1 MRAFNS
7 VVALFW
13 GACVRT
19 PLVLVVGEAFSMH
32 GLCLFGQSLALKNG
46 S

>member
-1 MRAFNS
+1 MGAFNP

-13 GACVRT
+13 GADMRT
-19 PLVLVVGEAFSMH
+19 PLVLVLVEAFSMH
-32 GLCLFGQSLALKNG
+32 GLCLFGQSLALKDV